1 MTDQTRTRVGIVGYG
16 VIGRRVADAVRLQPD
31 MELVG
36 VADVAAD
43 WRIAQA
49 TARGIALFAATA
61 DARPAMERADLP
73 VGGSLED
80 LVEASEVVVD
90 CTPKRRGAE
99 NAAVYRRIG
108 RPFIVQGGEKHEV
121 AGHSFVADMSYRSAI
136 GRPATRVVSCNTT
149 SIVRTLGAL
158 KRAGLLVRARGTL
171 LRRATDPWESHL
183 NGIINT
189 LVPEPQLP
197 SHQGPDA
204 QLVDP
209 ELDVVTIAI
218 QVPETIGHL
227 HAWNVELTREVS
239 RDEVLAA
246 FAASSRILPIDTR
259 TGLSAINA
267 VKEWMAD
274 SGRPN
279 ANLYEV
285 ALWADLLTVR
295 GRELFYSYMVD
306 NQAIVIPETIDAIRA
321 LAGAEAD
328 AEASMALTNRTLGVG
343 DLDVPQWSDVRSDT
357 IASGKEAS

>member
-1 MTDQTRTRVGIVGYG
+1 MTEQRRTRVGIVGYG
-16 VIGRRVADAVRLQPD
+16 VIGRRVADAIQQQSD
-31 MELVG
+31 MDMVG

-49 TARGIALFAATA
+49 AGRGIPLFAAA
-61 DARPAMERADLP
+61 DDVRPAMEQAGLQ
-73 VGGSLED
+73 VAGSLED
-80 LVEASEVVVD
+80 LVSASEIIVD
-90 CTPKRRGAE
+90 CTPKRRGAA
-99 NAAVYRRIG
+99 NAELYRRIG

-121 AGHSFVADMSYRSAI
+121 AGHSFVADSSYAGAV
-136 GRPATRVVSCNTT
+136 GRAATRVVSCNTT

-158 KRAGLLVRARGTL
+158 KRAGLLLKARGTL

-197 SHQGPDA
+197 SHQGRDA

-218 QVPETIGHL
+218 QVPETLGHL
-227 HAWNVELTREVS
+227 HAWSVELTREATKE
-239 RDEVLAA
+239 EVLAA
-246 FAASSRILPIDTR
+246 FSQSSRMLLIDTR

-285 ALWADLLTVR
+285 ALWSDLLTVR
-295 GRELFYSYMVD
+295 GRELYYCYMVD

-321 LAGAEAD
+321 LSGFSQAEVSISRTD
-328 AEASMALTNRTLGVG
+328 ESLGIGALT
-343 DLDVPQWSDVRSDT
+343 VPT
-357 IASGKEAS
+357 

>member
-1 MTDQTRTRVGIVGYG
+1 MTEQRRTQVGVVGYG
-16 VIGRRVADAVRLQPD
+16 VIGRRVVDAIQRQSD
-31 MELVG
+31 MELMG

-49 TARGIALFAATA
+49 AGRGIALFAAA
-61 DARPAMERADLP
+61 GDARPVMDQAGLQ
-73 VGGSLED
+73 VSGSLED
-80 LVEASEVVVD
+80 LVNASEIVVD
-90 CTPKRRGAE
+90 CTPKHRGAA
-99 NAAVYRRIG
+99 NAALYRRIG

-121 AGHSFVADMSYRSAI
+121 AGHSFVADSSYAGAVGRS
-136 GRPATRVVSCNTT
+136 ATRVVSCNTT
-149 SIVRTLGAL
+149 SIVRTLGTL
-158 KRAGLLVRARGTL
+158 KRAGLLVKARGTL

-183 NGIINT
+183 GGIMNT

-209 ELDVVTIAI
+209 ELDVVTIAV
-218 QVPETIGHL
+218 QVPETLGHL
-227 HAWNVELTREVS
+227 HAWSVELTRETTKE
-239 RDEVLAA
+239 EVLAA
-246 FAASSRILPIDTR
+246 FSLSSRILLIDTR

-267 VKEWMAD
+267 VKEWMSD

-285 ALWADLLTVR
+285 ALWSDLLAVR

-321 LAGAEAD
+321 LAGLKD
-328 AEASMALTNRTLGVG
+328 AEASITRTDQSLGVG
-343 DLDVPQWSDVRSDT
+343 SLTVPM
-357 IASGKEAS
+357 